1 MIAQVAGELARVRGD
16 HVVVDIHGVGYQV
29 FAPVSVIAELPPIGS
44 RVRLFTHTH
53 VKEDAITLYGFL
65 EEDQQT
71 AFELLLGV
79 SGVGPKVALNI
90 LSILPVE
97 QLISCVSEGD
107 HASLS
112 RVPGI
117 GPKTAQRI
125 VLELKEKAAAV
136 AWERK
141 LETLSRSSD
150 REALADVIE
159 GLVAL
164 GYPRPAAKS
173 AAEAAVEAAED
184 RSDASQIV
192 KTALKTLNQ

>member
-1 MIAQVAGELARVRGD
+1 MIAHVIGELARVRGD
-16 HVVVDIHGVGYQV
+16 HVVVDIHGVGYLV

-107 HASLS
+107 HASLA

-164 GYPRPAAKS
+164 GYSRPAAKS
-173 AAEAAVEAAED
+173 AAEAAVESAED
-184 RSDASQIV
+184 RADVGEIV

>member
-1 MIAQVAGELARVRGD
+1 MIAHVIGELARVRGD

-107 HASLS
+107 HASLA

-164 GYPRPAAKS
+164 GYSRPAAKS
-173 AAEAAVEAAED
+173 AAEAAVESAED
-184 RSDASQIV
+184 RADVGEIV

>member
-1 MIAQVAGELARVRGD
+1 LIAHVIGELARVRGD
-16 HVVVDIHGVGYQV
+16 HVVVDIHGVGYLV

-107 HASLS
+107 HASLA

-164 GYPRPAAKS
+164 GYSRPAAKS
-173 AAEAAVEAAED
+173 AAEAAVESAED
-184 RSDASQIV
+184 RADVGEIV

>member
-1 MIAQVAGELARVRGD
+1 MIAHVAGELARVRGD

-107 HASLS
+107 HASLA

-141 LETLSRSSD
+141 LGTLSRSSD

-164 GYPRPAAKS
+164 GYSRPAAKS
-173 AAEAAVEAAED
+173 AAEAAVESAED
-184 RSDASQIV
+184 RADVGEIV